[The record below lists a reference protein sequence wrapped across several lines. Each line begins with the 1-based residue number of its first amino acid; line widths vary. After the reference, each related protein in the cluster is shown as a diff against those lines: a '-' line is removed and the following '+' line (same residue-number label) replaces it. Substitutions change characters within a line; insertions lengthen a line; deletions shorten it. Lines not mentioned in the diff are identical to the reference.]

1 MITGSNKTDKIRHA
15 RGGDSRSLFPTL
27 TAKMAAQWG
36 VFLTKNECVFIR
48 IRGITFVPKNA
59 FFLRMGAQICWHS
72 HMPAKNAP
80 KCAIRKMRR
89 MAENAHDNKW
99 HAPKNARKFYAL
111 MTYVIK
117 KLI

>member
-1 MITGSNKTDKIRHA
+1 M
-15 RGGDSRSLFPTL
+15 GG
-27 TAKMAAQWG
+27 
-36 VFLTKNECVFIR
+36 
-48 IRGITFVPKNA
+48 
-59 FFLRMGAQICWHS
+59 QIYWHS

-80 KCAIRKMRR
+80 KCAMRKMRR
-89 MAENAHDNKW
+89 MAENARDNKW